1 MISQKTQV
9 GLLLC
14 LLLAAFPVSAGF
26 VAITVQGVFVP
37 NNNAPGGPEDHLNLN
52 GASYSGVFHY
62 DTEEPLFYLEE
73 EEVFPSG
80 EKFMLGTFYSL
91 PSFFQITNRPNGA
104 ADVFHSYTPP
114 SWSVSNFYSD
124 GALPDQILPVW
135 GNFDLD
141 NVEVFTPAW
150 KLRFHDQDFFPGM
163 VAPFAPTF
171 SESDYDAV
179 GFIYENDY
187 VLNISATVEIVPNPA
202 AVWLFGSAL
211 GILGWMGRKR
221 ACSET

>member
-1 MISQKTQV
+1 MFPQKTQV
-9 GLLLC
+9 CLLLC
-14 LLLAAFPVSAGF
+14 LLPTAFPVSAAI

-52 GASYSGVFHY
+52 DASYSGVFHY

-80 EKFMLGTFYSL
+80 EKYMLGAFDSL

-104 ADVFHSYTPP
+104 ADVFHSYTPS
-114 SWSVSNFYSD
+114 SWSVLNFYSD
-124 GALPDQILPVW
+124 GTLPDKILPVW
-135 GNFDLD
+135 GNFFLD

-150 KLRFHDQDFFPGM
+150 QLRFHDQDFFPGM

-171 SESDYDAV
+171 SESDYEAV
-179 GFIYENDY
+179 GYIYENDY
-187 VLNISATVEIVPNPA
+187 ILDISATVEIVPIPA
-202 AVWLFGSAL
+202 AAWLFGSAL
-211 GILGWMGRKR
+211 GLLGWMRRKK
-221 ACSET
+221 A